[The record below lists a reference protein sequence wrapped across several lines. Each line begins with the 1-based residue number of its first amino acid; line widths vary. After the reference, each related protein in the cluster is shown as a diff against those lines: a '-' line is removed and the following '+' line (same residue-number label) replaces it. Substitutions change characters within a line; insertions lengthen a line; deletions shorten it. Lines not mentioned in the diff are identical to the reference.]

1 MPHSMSEN
9 ELRRERS
16 DLKNQ
21 GRLDEAI
28 PIQEQILKIVQRR
41 GCVQDIANGWK
52 MLSHLQQQSGQL
64 VEAEQ
69 SARKALYVYD
79 NETTPRLETLA
90 TFEMKLAMILA
101 NQQRFADAVRH
112 GQLALQHFSEF
123 HDPPDDFL
131 KSMTGQVARWIET
144 HDEAW

>member
-9 ELRRERS
+9 ELHRERS
-16 DLKNQ
+16 DLKSQ
-21 GRLDEAI
+21 GRFDEAI
-28 PIQEQILKIVQRR
+28 LIQQQILKIALRR
-41 GCVQDIANGWK
+41 GFVQDIANGWN

-69 SARKALYVYD
+69 SASKALDVYGD
-79 NETTPRLETLA
+79 ETTPRLETLA
-90 TFEMKLAMILA
+90 TYEMKLAMILA
-101 NQQRFADAVRH
+101 NQQRFAEAVRH